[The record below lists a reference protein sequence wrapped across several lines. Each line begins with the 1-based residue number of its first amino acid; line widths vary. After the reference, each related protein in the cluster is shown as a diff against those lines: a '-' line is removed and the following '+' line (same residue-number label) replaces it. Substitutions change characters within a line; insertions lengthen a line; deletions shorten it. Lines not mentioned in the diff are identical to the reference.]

1 MISNFFKNYFK
12 NKFYIALIILIGL
25 ISSFLFQHN
34 YKIHYKGSAQI
45 QMGYIE
51 SKSFFVDEK
60 ILIYPLKGHNIF
72 LMEKLFKDLQRG
84 RIKINEECYSGSVF
98 DDSNEFSVRRKQLG
112 FIPGFDFKVSRTDFE
127 LTVEYRDIKNNVKEC
142 IESFIKGFTDY
153 QNQLYTDHIDAQ
165 KLLFTNNNNSNIVF
179 YDFLSNYAEKYNLH
193 QFSKEKLTKEDIKK
207 IEESGANLE
216 IARMYY
222 SMVQNF
228 NKRELTTLFF
238 KKTDVKVIKPISV
251 EELSDKKLI
260 IVLMINFISFI
271 FTFIFV
277 VIKEYDY

>member
-1 MISNFFKNYFK
+1 
-12 NKFYIALIILIGL
+12 
-25 ISSFLFQHN
+25 
-34 YKIHYKGSAQI
+34 
-45 QMGYIE
+45 MGYIE
-51 SKSFFVDEK
+51 SKQFFVDEK

-72 LMEKLFKDLQRG
+72 LMERLFKDLQRG
-84 RIKINEECYSGSVF
+84 RIKVNEECYSGSVF

-112 FIPGFDFKVSRTDFE
+112 FSPGFDFKVSRTDFE
-127 LTVEYRDIKNNVKEC
+127 LTVEYRDIKNNVKVC

-153 QNQLYTDHIDAQ
+153 QNQLYTEHIDAQ
-165 KLLFTNNNNSNIVF
+165 KLLFTINNNSNTVF
-179 YDFLSNYAEKYNLH
+179 YDFLSNYAEKYNLN

-216 IARMYY
+216 IAEIYY
-222 SMVQNF
+222 NMVQLF
-228 NKRELTTLFF
+228 NKRELNTSFY

-260 IVLMINFISFI
+260 IVLMINFIFFI

-277 VIKEYDY
+277 IIKEYDY